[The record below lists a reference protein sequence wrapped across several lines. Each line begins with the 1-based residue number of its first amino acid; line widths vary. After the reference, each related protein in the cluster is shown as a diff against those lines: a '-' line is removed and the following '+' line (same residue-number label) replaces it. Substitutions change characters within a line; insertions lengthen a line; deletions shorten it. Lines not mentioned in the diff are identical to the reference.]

1 MITKNIVKVGV
12 IGLLALLLLV
22 MPLMTACAEE
32 KPGIVKVG
40 YLADLTG
47 PYAAVGAPLVQAFQD
62 YFEMINARG
71 GIEGVQ
77 VEVLVAD
84 TQAKADLSV
93 SAYKR
98 FKAEGVLTLS
108 CMVTPVALAVQT
120 LLNEDKIPGINQT
133 ATLSIY
139 APPQDYMWCHGGVAS
154 DYDLAA
160 LFWFDTELWDRDEW
174 GSWTLGILAH
184 DNPFALGGVSAMYKY
199 ADTRGIKL
207 LKPEVVALGTL
218 DYSTNIMRLVDAGAD
233 VIFCETLGAGTGTLL
248 KQMGELGVL
257 GTIEE
262 AATIPGKMV
271 PFFGYTSYYVSN
283 MLTGIEYA
291 SYTYGARGFASA
303 SEEEFPGVKECNDFM
318 REKYGKVLPPEE
330 GGTDYRE
337 GWHNAM
343 VMTAAIERAV
353 KAVGWEN
360 LNGETL
366 MENGLKGL
374 ELDTKGFSGGTGYA
388 DYTGDRINVQSF
400 KFAFWDD
407 ELGDVITTGNY
418 LNIPELLPECEVT
431 DYMTTQ
437 GGTGWYT
444 P

>member
-32 KPGIVKVG
+32 KPEIVKVG

-71 GIEGVQ
+71 GIEGVP

-98 FKAEGVLTLS
+98 FKAAGVLTLS

-139 APPQDYMWCHGGVAS
+139 VPPQDYMWCHGGVAS

-160 LFWFDTELWDRDEW
+160 LYYFDTELWDRDKW

-199 ADTRGIKL
+199 ADTHGIKL

-218 DYSTNIMRLVDAGAD
+218 DYSTNIMRLADAGAD

-291 SYTYGARGFASA
+291 SYTYGARGFALA

-343 VMTAAIERAV
+343 VMAAAIERAV
-353 KAVGWEN
+353 KAVGWEA

-374 ELDTKGFSGGTGYA
+374 ELDTKGFSGATGYA
-388 DYTGDRINVQSF
+388 DYAGDRINVQSF
-400 KFAFWDD
+400 KFALWDD
-407 ELGDVITTGNY
+407 ELGDIITIGNY

-437 GGTGWYT
+437 GGPGWYT